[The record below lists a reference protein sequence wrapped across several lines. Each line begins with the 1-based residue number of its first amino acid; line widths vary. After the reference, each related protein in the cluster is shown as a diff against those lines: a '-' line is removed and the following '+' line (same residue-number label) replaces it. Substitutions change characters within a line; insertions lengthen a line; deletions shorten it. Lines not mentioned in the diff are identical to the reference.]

1 MYYTQCDAFIS
12 NSLVFYICVSVLDKM
27 KMELR
32 KKMEKDIKDFQE
44 QLRRDEDDYYF
55 RQLDAE
61 KVVQQLNMVRYQTG
75 I

>member
-1 MYYTQCDAFIS
+1 
-12 NSLVFYICVSVLDKM
+12 M

>member
-1 MYYTQCDAFIS
+1 
-12 NSLVFYICVSVLDKM
+12 M
-27 KMELR
+27 KKELR
-32 KKMEKDIKDFQE
+32 KKMERDITDFQD

-61 KVVQQLNMVRYQTG
+61 KVVQQLNMTRYQTG

>member
-1 MYYTQCDAFIS
+1 
-12 NSLVFYICVSVLDKM
+12 
-27 KMELR
+27 MELR